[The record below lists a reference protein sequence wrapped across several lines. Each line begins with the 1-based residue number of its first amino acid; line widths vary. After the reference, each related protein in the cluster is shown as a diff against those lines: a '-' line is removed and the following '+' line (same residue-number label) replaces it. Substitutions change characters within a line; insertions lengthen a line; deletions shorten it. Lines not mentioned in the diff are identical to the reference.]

1 VPRRGTRKT
10 TPGGVL
16 APPFS
21 GGLGRWLLTQ
31 RHREIVEGWRHGL
44 ARVDETPVCGTVDVD
59 TGEFVGMARLVARE
73 EIDADRDFDQK
84 RELPR
89 GAGAAVDPAAPPA
102 AHP

>member
-1 VPRRGTRKT
+1 
-10 TPGGVL
+10 
-16 APPFS
+16 
-21 GGLGRWLLTQ
+21 
-31 RHREIVEGWRHGL
+31 
-44 ARVDETPVCGTVDVD
+44 
-59 TGEFVGMARLVARE
+59 MARLVARE